1 MNGPSWSKRAAKSSR
16 PLLPC
21 LVAEVAERVVGGD
34 ERMNVVAAERGRGI
48 VAAVVQTGAPV
59 RYQISDAVGSGAVV
73 RYNFELT

>member
-1 MNGPSWSKRAAKSSR
+1 M
-16 PLLPC
+16 
-21 LVAEVAERVVGGD
+21 VGGD

-59 RYQISDAVGSGAVV
+59 RDQISDAVGSGAVV